1 MSGFSMIYVIY
12 AAAALTGIMI
22 AEAFYLLYAGRSDRR
37 AAINRRMKLQEN
49 KISQEQVLIQLRK
62 ERGLEGGA
70 SFFSFDR
77 FRALRTQSG
86 LVTPMPRFLTI
97 TSGVAL
103 GVILFAM
110 WLGLPPSFGAA
121 ALLPV
126 AAFIPLIVL
135 RFLKKRRHKMFGLQL
150 PEALELITRGLK
162 AGHPVPVAI
171 AMVAREMPDPIGTE
185 FGVVADEVTYGSD
198 LVSALQAMH
207 MRVGHD
213 DLPLFVTAVS
223 IQSTSGGNLREILD
237 GLAGVIRERGKL
249 RRKVRA
255 ISTEGRMSA
264 YILTA
269 IPALLMVGIMVLMPQ
284 FYSSVWD
291 KPKTWYLLGG
301 SVTWLL
307 IGNAMMFKMS
317 NFKFW
322 RHALDHRIS
331 RIAKADVADAGRAPD
346 VGLRRCR
353 GGLAVAFSGRWPQR
367 REAAAQGR
375 Y

>member
-86 LVTPMPRFLTI
+86 LVTPMPKFLTI

-103 GVILFAM
+103 GIILFAI
-110 WLGLPPSFGAA
+110 WFGLPLSYGAA

-198 LVSALQAMH
+198 LVSALQSMH

-317 NFKFW
+317 NFKF
-322 RHALDHRIS
+322 
-331 RIAKADVADAGRAPD
+331 
-346 VGLRRCR
+346 
-353 GGLAVAFSGRWPQR
+353 
-367 REAAAQGR
+367 
-375 Y
+375 